1 MNLVNGMRVG
11 PRIAAGSAGILLF
24 LVVVAGIGISSL
36 SETGE
41 VVDTYSALGKRT
53 NDLGRMQTLML
64 DMRLKA
70 TAFLLNGREEDATA
84 VQALATEATDLIGQS
99 VATGGDPALRE
110 TAAKMNDEMT
120 RYRAAFAS
128 VQEAHAE
135 RVAAAAEVAKI
146 GSRLQTT
153 LNTIVNGA
161 KTSGDLEALHLA
173 SLSMGHFLSARIV
186 GARYLGEGSS
196 GLASATRAELKNA
209 TQKGEAMVATLT
221 DPGRRGLATV
231 FLKALASY
239 GVEFD
244 KVVAATARRDEL
256 VETALLPLG
265 SSVGEQARALTDQGV
280 ERVRTLR
287 DDTMEFIASSRR
299 TLIGASAGGL
309 LLGFLAALLI
319 GRSLSRP
326 VVAMT
331 DAMTRLADG
340 DRAIPVPGLERGDEI
355 GGMAKAVAVF
365 KAKLIE
371 ADRLAA
377 EQETQHEASRRRGE
391 RIDRLAQEFDR
402 LAVESLGRVSDA
414 AGQLQATADGILT
427 ATRQTTQQADAVAKA
442 SSEATGNVETV
453 AAAAE
458 ELSVS
463 IAQIGQQVAQSTQVA
478 EQAVSIAR
486 VTDNTVRGL
495 TDAARQIGDVVQ
507 LISGIAAQTNL
518 LALNATIEAA
528 RAGDAGKGFAVVAGE
543 VKSLAAQT
551 AKATED
557 ISNQIGAIQRVS
569 AEAAGA
575 ITEIGRVIAQVNDIS
590 TSIAA
595 AINEQRAATQ
605 EISSNIQRAARGTQD
620 VRDNIAGVTGAFSAT
635 GDASQRVWQAAD
647 GLSSEATELRGR
659 VSHFL
664 AEMRAA

>member
-1 MNLVNGMRVG
+1 MTLFNGLRVG

-24 LVVVAGIGISSL
+24 LVAVAGIGVSGL

-41 VVDTYSALGKRT
+41 VVDTYGALGKRT

-64 DMRLKA
+64 DMRLKS
-70 TAFLLNGREEDATA
+70 TAFLLNGKEEDAAA
-84 VQALATEATDLIGQS
+84 VQGLAAEATALIGQTL
-99 VATGGDPALRE
+99 ATADDPALRD
-110 TAAKMNDEMT
+110 TAGKMSEEMT
-120 RYRAAFAS
+120 RYRDTFAA
-128 VQEAHAE
+128 VQAAHAE
-135 RVAAAAEVAKI
+135 RVAAAAEVAKL
-146 GSRLQTT
+146 GSRLQTS
-153 LNTIVNGA
+153 LNTIVSGA
-161 KTSGDLEALHLA
+161 KTAGDLEALFLA
-173 SLSMGHFLSARIV
+173 SQSMTNFQSARIV
-186 GARYLGEGSS
+186 GGRYLAEGSA
-196 GLASATRAELKNA
+196 GLAAATRAELKNA

-221 DPGRRGLATV
+221 DPGRRSLATV
-231 FLKALASY
+231 FLKSLAGY
-239 GVEFD
+239 GAEFD
-244 KVVAATARRDEL
+244 KLVAATSRRDEL
-256 VETALLPLG
+256 VENTLLPLG
-265 SSVGEQARALTDQGV
+265 TTVGDQARALTEQGV

-287 DDTMEFIASSRR
+287 DDTMDFIAGSRR
-299 TLIGASAGGL
+299 TLIAASAGGL

-331 DAMTRLADG
+331 TAMTRLAEG
-340 DRAIPVPGLERGDEI
+340 ERAVEVPGLERGDEI

-365 KAKLIE
+365 KTKLVE
-371 ADRLAA
+371 ADRMAA
-377 EQETQHEASRRRGE
+377 EQERQHEQARRRAE

-414 AGQLQATADGILT
+414 AGQLQSTADGILT

-442 SSEATGNVETV
+442 SNEATGNVETV

-463 IAQIGQQVAQSTQVA
+463 IAQIGQQVAHSTQVA

-507 LISGIAAQTNL
+507 LINGIASQTNL

-528 RAGDAGKGFAVVAGE
+528 RAGEAGRGFAVVANE

-557 ISNQIGAIQRVS
+557 ISGQIAAIQRVS
-569 AEAAGA
+569 ADAATA
-575 ITEIGRVIAQVNDIS
+575 ITEIGRVIGEVNDIS
-590 TSIAA
+590 NSIAA
-595 AINEQRAATQ
+595 SISEQRAATQ

-620 VRDNIAGVTGAFSAT
+620 VRDNIAGVAGAFSAT